1 MADGNERLAADV
13 KPPASSVPAH
23 GQVASVLKAKPDG
36 QENNHGNDHGLTE
49 ELKRRLDETR
59 LPASLKE
66 QILAQ
71 LPSAQEQERLYRDLQ
86 EKGGLSFQEFLHSL
100 GVEVERQ
107 S

>member
-1 MADGNERLAADV
+1 MADRNERLAA
-13 KPPASSVPAH
+13 SSVPPH
-23 GQVASVLKAKPDG
+23 GQVASMLKAKADDQG
-36 QENNHGNDHGLTE
+36 NNHGTGGLTE

-59 LPASLKE
+59 LSATLKE

-71 LPSAQEQERLYRDLQ
+71 LPSAQEQEQLYRDLQ

-100 GVEVERQ
+100 GVDIEQQ